1 MVIKAYHHVYN
12 FPVLEILEKGVILPA
27 AYRIDPRDLEGSC
40 FGELDELKENIL
52 GEGGNPVGALGVEL
66 LMRERLGEIIAVS
79 SQETDDTGFFC
90 GDLLAGDVFSV
101 FLSAGEWGRGDAP
114 EVPNGFVFDA
124 VDLIQRGA
132 AVRKGDLMEPY
143 LYEIQG
149 MAWTKAKSPE
159 SARTILKRKL
169 SEIKKEG
176 ELKGDR
182 AIQELKKNPG
192 EWYELVF
199 PGVVEVEWVK
209 EVWENGVLVSSLA
222 SDPV

>member
-27 AYRIDPRDLEGSC
+27 AYRINPRDLEGSC

-52 GEGGNPVGALGVEL
+52 GEDGTPVGALGVEL

-124 VDLIQRGA
+124 VDLIRRGA
-132 AVRKGDLMEPY
+132 AVREGDLMEAY

-159 SARTILKRKL
+159 SARNILKRRL
-169 SEIKKEG
+169 ANVKKDG
-176 ELKGDR
+176 ELKGGQ

-199 PGVVEVEWVK
+199 PGAVEVEWAK
-209 EVWENGVLVSSLA
+209 EVWENGVLVSSLT
-222 SDPV
+222 SDLV